1 MEEKFRRMGLLS
13 ESDDWS
19 EDPDV
24 LADISQKEYVEGQ
37 EWRAEIWNQF
47 FPPKKHS
54 EICRNQSFIKKK
66 HFLMI
71 SHSQQHGESICR

>member
-13 ESDDWS
+13 DSESNDWS

-37 EWRAEIWNQF
+37 EWRAEIWNHF
-47 FPPKKHS
+47 FPKKTQW
-54 EICRNQSFIKKK
+54 N
-66 HFLMI
+66 L
-71 SHSQQHGESICR
+71 

>member
-19 EDPDV
+19 EDPSV

-37 EWRAEIWNQF
+37 EWRAEI
-47 FPPKKHS
+47 
-54 EICRNQSFIKKK
+54 
-66 HFLMI
+66 
-71 SHSQQHGESICR
+71 

>member
-47 FPPKKHS
+47 FPKNHS
-54 EICRNQSFIKKK
+54 EICRNKAFLKKN
-66 HFLMI
+66 I
-71 SHSQQHGESICR
+71 SWWSAIVNNRMNK